1 MHGFLHI
8 MLVGANSGTV
18 ISSFDNLSLDN
29 PYFDLNFL
37 EILTDQGIILT
48 DHEWLENTEIKIQ
61 LENVKF
67 PLVYHFAHNDALIL
81 VVVATK
87 YAPEITSMLEGLLE
101 DLKLDYISK
110 YAIPS
115 ILPDPPIS
123 SISPISL
130 NEKSLEPNPRLKE
143 NFPDT
148 SANGTSG
155 VSFEAKIS
163 DNGDEGGI
171 QDSITSTELSQNS
184 PPSTELKKDLSE
196 IPTPTDLELSGG
208 SSKTSPLEQA
218 EIDSPKN
225 GFGQKYDF
233 LCTLA
238 KSISEYLL
246 PNFLI
251 PEKRIEISESSVETH
266 SGTLSFIRNWA
277 KEKFELD
284 FDKQIWQKVD
294 GTWTIQE
301 FADIHAI
308 EIKHLREILFFLW
321 KSEIIILRLPF
332 QKWDIFRATIK
343 APLFLDEGSAEN
355 LMLIGKYNSS
365 KIIQLLAFIGEGSS
379 YLNLTSN
386 FDMTKTKLSHYLS
399 ELLQRQII
407 LRKEYKPVMV
417 HIPED
422 LIPLLSMQGFTK
434 SDFAIL
440 NQLARL
446 LDGSRSLQSTALD
459 LKIDPNHLKIL
470 LDKYEIAVKIIT

>member
-8 MLVGANSGTV
+8 MLVGANSGT
-18 ISSFDNLSLDN
+18 IITSFDNLSLDN
-29 PYFDLNFL
+29 PYFDLNFM

-48 DHEWLENTEIKIQ
+48 DHEWLENATEIKIQ

-87 YAPEITSMLEGLLE
+87 YAPKITTMLEVLLE
-101 DLKLDYISK
+101 DLELDYITK
-110 YAIPS
+110 YTI
-115 ILPDPPIS
+115 PPIP
-123 SISPISL
+123 PISL
-130 NEKSLEPNPRLKE
+130 NGNSTDSRMHENSSDISTNGASEVSFKSEISDTGDESGFPNSINSLESSQNP
-143 NFPDT
+143 P
-148 SANGTSG
+148 S
-155 VSFEAKIS
+155 
-163 DNGDEGGI
+163 
-171 QDSITSTELSQNS
+171 STEF
-184 PPSTELKKDLSE
+184 KKDQSE
-196 IPTPTDLELSGG
+196 IPSLAHLEISGD
-208 SSKTSPLEQA
+208 STNSIPLNQA
-218 EIDSPKN
+218 ETDSPKN
-225 GFGQKYDF
+225 EFGQKHDF

-238 KSISEYLL
+238 KSMSEYLL

-251 PEKRIEISESSVETH
+251 PEKRIEISESLAETH
-266 SGTLSFIRNWA
+266 TGALSFIRIFA
-277 KEKFELD
+277 KEEFELD
-284 FDKQIWQKVD
+284 FNKQIWQKVD

-321 KSEIIILRLPF
+321 KSEIITLRLPF

-343 APLFLDEGSAEN
+343 APLFLDEGSTEN
-355 LMLIGKYNSS
+355 LMLIGKYNSR

-386 FDMTKTKLSHYLS
+386 FDMTKTKLSQYLS

-407 LRKEYKPVMV
+407 LRKDYKPVMV

-446 LDGSRSLQSTALD
+446 LDGSKSLQSTALD

-470 LDKYEIAVKIIT
+470 LDKYETAVKIIT